1 MRTIKTLMA
10 AGLLAGLA
18 LTTTVPAM
26 AAPSPGPAAVA
37 PVEDALLTADKSQVR
52 AGNTLV
58 LRLEHGTE
66 GVNWISSAAFV
77 RNGEHPFGADEG
89 LAQVVN
95 DRDGNAEAVATIADV
110 EPGEYTVHT
119 RMGGGAGPTMKITV
133 TE

>member
-37 PVEDALLTADKSQVR
+37 PAENPLLTADKSQVR

-58 LRLEHGTE
+58 LRLEHGAE

-77 RNGEHPFGADEG
+77 RNREHPFGADEG
-89 LAQVVN
+89 LAEVVN

-110 EPGEYTVHT
+110 APGEYTVHT
-119 RMGGGAGPTMKITV
+119 RIGGSAGPTMKITV
-133 TE
+133 TK